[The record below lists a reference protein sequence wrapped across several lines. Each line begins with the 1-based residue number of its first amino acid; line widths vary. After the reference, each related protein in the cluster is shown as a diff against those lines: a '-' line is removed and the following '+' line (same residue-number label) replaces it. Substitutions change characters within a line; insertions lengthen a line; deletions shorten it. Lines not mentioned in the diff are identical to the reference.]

1 MEKNNGQYLKNG
13 FANQPIQPIHCI
25 LKGVCVGGGGG
36 GEDGERREKKD
47 EGGKGEKK
55 AFKTHQMKLV

>member
-25 LKGVCVGGGGG
+25 LKGVCVGGGGEG
-36 GEDGERREKKD
+36 RMGK
-47 EGGKGEKK
+47 GGKKRMREEKGRK
-55 AFKTHQMKLV
+55 RLSKHIK